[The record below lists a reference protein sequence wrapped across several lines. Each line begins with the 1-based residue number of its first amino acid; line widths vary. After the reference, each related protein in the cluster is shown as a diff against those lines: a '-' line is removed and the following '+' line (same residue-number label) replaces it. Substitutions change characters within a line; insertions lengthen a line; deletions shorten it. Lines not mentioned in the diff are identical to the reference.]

1 MSDLQKKDSQ
11 NIWHPFTQMK
21 LDPFS
26 IPVISGKG
34 SLLVDE
40 NGNEYIDAVSSWWVN
55 MHGHAHPYIA
65 KAIYD
70 QYLKL
75 EHSIFAGFTHKP
87 AIDLSEKLLEIVPG
101 PMHKIFFSDNGSTA
115 VEVGI
120 KMALQ
125 YWHNKG
131 NAKTRIIALDDAYHG
146 DTFGAM
152 SISARGPFNEAFQ
165 PLLFDVETIP
175 PPIPGNE
182 TACIVRLK
190 KILNTHKDIAAII
203 FEPLVMGAGGM
214 IMYSPESLDE
224 IISLCKENDIL
235 CIADEVMTGFGRT
248 GKMFA
253 CEHLKNKIDIMA
265 VSKGITGG
273 SMALGVTLCQQHIY
287 DAFLSDNKLKAF
299 FHGHSYTANPLACS
313 ASIASLE
320 LFVKEETLNKINK
333 INQWHEG
340 FITELKKNKN
350 ADNIRVRGTIL
361 AFDLVTGQKTSYF
374 NNIRDKVYRYFLDQ
388 GVLLRPLGNV
398 IYIMPPYCI
407 SKSELRHVY
416 DTILNM
422 LNKI

>member
-1 MSDLQKKDSQ
+1 MSELRTKDSQ
-11 NIWHPFTQMK
+11 TIWHPFTQMK

-34 SLLVDE
+34 SYLVDE
-40 NGNEYIDAVSSWWVN
+40 DGNEYIDAVSSWWVN

-65 KAIYD
+65 KALYD

-75 EHSIFAGFTHKP
+75 EHSIFAGFTHEP
-87 AIDLSEKLLEIVPG
+87 AINLAERLLKIVPG

-131 NAKTRIIALDDAYHG
+131 KPKTRIIALDEAYHG

-152 SISARGPFNEAFQ
+152 SISARGPFNEAFD

-175 PPIPGNE
+175 PPCNGNE
-182 TACIVRLK
+182 NECFNKLK
-190 KILNTHKDIAAII
+190 NILEKYDDIAAVI

-214 IMYSPESLDE
+214 IMYSPESLDQ
-224 IISLCKENDIL
+224 IINLCKEKNIL

-253 CEHLKNKIDIMA
+253 CEHLKNRVDIMA

-299 FHGHSYTANPLACS
+299 FHGHSYTANPLACA
-313 ASIASLE
+313 ASVASLE
-320 LFVKEETLNKINK
+320 LFDKEKTLEKIGQ
-333 INQWHEG
+333 INQWHQE
-340 FITELKKNKN
+340 FIKELSLCENIN
-350 ADNIRVRGTIL
+350 NIRLRGTIL
-361 AFDLVTGQKTSYF
+361 AFDLVTDQKTSYF
-374 NNIRDKVYRYFLDQ
+374 NNIRDKVYRFFLNEK
-388 GVLLRPLGNV
+388 VLLRPLGNV
-398 IYIMPPYCI
+398 IYILPPYCI

-416 DTILNM
+416 DTILKV